1 MLQYIYQVLIHIS
14 VKKQFGYVR
23 LEGKETIR
31 GALADNNY
39 YCIKNKLTCAGT
51 LLLFFQPVFQLPV
64 TPPGG
69 QSLTL

>member
-1 MLQYIYQVLIHIS
+1 MRYIILYIPGPYSYFCQ
-14 VKKQFGYVR
+14 KQFGYTR

-39 YCIKNKLTCAGT
+39 YCIKNKLTCADT
-51 LLLFFQPVFQLPV
+51 LLLFFQPAFQLPV

-69 QSLTL
+69 